1 MAKLPDHVGIDFGT
15 HSVKAVEL
23 RKVTSNPELINLGSQ
38 LTPKGVINSEEKQDQ
53 RKLADVLKKL
63 YNDSKIKNRNAVMA
77 LPEFSVFTRFLE
89 FPGVKKEE
97 LKDAVFFE
105 AKQYIPMSIND
116 VHMSFVTIGF
126 NEEKNAPRVLLVAAP
141 KKIISIYTEIANL
154 ADLDLIAIETE
165 SVAMGRAMFKATQ
178 KRDLVMLDFGANSTD
193 MSIMSNGYLV
203 FSQSIAIG
211 SDSLTQAIVNKFS
224 FEYSR
229 AEEFKRNYGLVPNV
243 LEGKIYGV
251 LSPIIESILMEV
263 QRGIE
268 FYKNKTAN
276 ASPSEYLLNG
286 DGALLPGLGEFVSKS
301 LSVTAQIASPWTG
314 IAVDNKFKDIVAKG
328 GPSYSV
334 AIGLALKDE

>member
-23 RKVTSNPELINLGSQ
+23 KNSGTSPELINLGSQ
-38 LTPKGVINSEEKQDQ
+38 ITPKGVINSEDKQDQ
-53 RKLADVLKKL
+53 KKLADVLKKL
-63 YNDSKIKNRNAVMA
+63 YDDSKIKNTNVVMA

-97 LKDAVFFE
+97 LRDAVFFE

-141 KKIISIYTEIANL
+141 KKVVNIYMDIAKM
-154 ADLDLIAIETE
+154 ADLDLVAIETE
-165 SVAMGRAMFKATQ
+165 SVAMGRAMYKSTNI
-178 KRDLVMLDFGANSTD
+178 KNLVMLDFGANSTD
-193 MSIMSNGYLV
+193 MSIMSDGYLV

-211 SDSLTQAIVNKFS
+211 SDSLTQAIVNKFN

-229 AEEFKRNYGLVPNV
+229 AEEFKRNYGLVPTV
-243 LEGKIYGV
+243 LEGKIYGA
-251 LSPIIESILMEV
+251 LSPIVESILLEV
-263 QRGIE
+263 QRGVE
-268 FYKNKTAN
+268 FYKNKTSSS
-276 ASPSEYLLNG
+276 SPSDYQLNG
-286 DGALLPGLGEFVSKS
+286 DGALLPGLSEFVSKS
-301 LSVTAQIASPWTG
+301 LGVNAKVSNPWNG
-314 IAVDNKFKDIVAKG
+314 INVDSKFKDIVAKG